1 MFRRK
6 KESIS
11 IVRFFKYIHFTCAS
25 KTKKKQKKNEA
36 SFFCVVNMQYII
48 KKFRVSDA
56 D

>member
-25 KTKKKQKKNEA
+25 KKKNKKKNET